1 MLSTYS
7 FFFRLG
13 LTMNAVVKAAREQ
26 TLCPVCGDRFKEPKT
41 LSCVHSFCKKC
52 IADHIVKTTKNQSDP
67 SAFNCPVCQKE
78 TPKPDNGPTLTW
90 ADHLQTN
97 DALTSILE
105 AFESGTNLRTC
116 PHHSDKEIEF
126 YCEDHSLSLCSWC
139 ATIAHKKCEG
149 VVPIEEAAERRRIDS
164 WRLANVLME
173 QSSHTEKILNDRRSQ
188 LESLDRTEDDIK
200 ARLTNLRKKTME
212 ALDALENKVINELML
227 KKNKETEV
235 LRLEVETCEDILKD
249 TRECL
254 ESFQESVQNE
264 QPIDF
269 VTSYLKQFEM
279 FQNRQIALLNF
290 SKNLKSV
297 KVIFITDRS
306 VDQILKQIK
315 SLGTLSVEKTP
326 SRYALPYAKSYTE
339 SRQSVLQ
346 TPRSISL
353 LHRGSTS
360 YRPMSRA
367 SIVKD
372 SQSIPSYTSR
382 PISFRHRAISTYSKA
397 SSVEPFRNKQESQN
411 TSPTP
416 RSGRLDGNKTTRDL
430 TQSRPSADIMA
441 KNGKLIQAK
450 LRSTFDASTPD
461 QNECSIEGATVL
473 ASGHVVLADSYHSS
487 LKLFDQ
493 KYSYIGCIK
502 FSTAPGDVTAF
513 QDDEVIVCLPD
524 TKQLKHEKLKNNKLI
539 PGESLAVGDRC
550 TSASYNNGILA
561 TCSGSTVHVFK
572 REEGRWIRILLQKLD
587 VDNLMYIA
595 VDKEGERIVVTKN
608 GYPNRPVLCLNKNGQ
623 KIWSFTHEEIRLPRG
638 IAFFGDQILVVS
650 WDQQR
655 ILQLNKEGK
664 LVGAVVKDGL
674 QWPWKLCISP
684 LNDKLFVT
692 QCYYRL
698 SLKEKNTIKVF
709 SLK

>member
-1 MLSTYS
+1 
-7 FFFRLG
+7 
-13 LTMNAVVKAAREQ
+13 
-26 TLCPVCGDRFKEPKT
+26 
-41 LSCVHSFCKKC
+41 
-52 IADHIVKTTKNQSDP
+52 
-67 SAFNCPVCQKE
+67 
-78 TPKPDNGPTLTW
+78 
-90 ADHLQTN
+90 
-97 DALTSILE
+97 
-105 AFESGTNLRTC
+105 
-116 PHHSDKEIEF
+116 
-126 YCEDHSLSLCSWC
+126 
-139 ATIAHKKCEG
+139 
-149 VVPIEEAAERRRIDS
+149 
-164 WRLANVLME
+164 
-173 QSSHTEKILNDRRSQ
+173 
-188 LESLDRTEDDIK
+188 
-200 ARLTNLRKKTME
+200 
-212 ALDALENKVINELML
+212 
-227 KKNKETEV
+227 
-235 LRLEVETCEDILKD
+235 
-249 TRECL
+249 
-254 ESFQESVQNE
+254 
-264 QPIDF
+264 
-269 VTSYLKQFEM
+269 
-279 FQNRQIALLNF
+279 
-290 SKNLKSV
+290 
-297 KVIFITDRS
+297 
-306 VDQILKQIK
+306 
-315 SLGTLSVEKTP
+315 
-326 SRYALPYAKSYTE
+326 
-339 SRQSVLQ
+339 
-346 TPRSISL
+346 
-353 LHRGSTS
+353 
-360 YRPMSRA
+360 
-367 SIVKD
+367 
-372 SQSIPSYTSR
+372 
-382 PISFRHRAISTYSKA
+382 
-397 SSVEPFRNKQESQN
+397 
-411 TSPTP
+411 
-416 RSGRLDGNKTTRDL
+416 
-430 TQSRPSADIMA
+430 MA

-473 ASGHVVLADSYHSS
+473 ASGHVVLSDSYHSS

-513 QDDEVIVCLPD
+513 QEDEVIVCLPD
-524 TKQLKHEKLKNNKLI
+524 TKHLKHEKLKNNKLI

-608 GYPNRPVLCLNKNGQ
+608 GYPNRPVLCLNRNGQ

-674 QWPWKLCISP
+674 KWPWKLCISP